1 MSLDQLIAVDWGTSS
16 LRAWRFDASGAVLE
30 QHRSDQGLLKVAP
43 GRFAAVLRTVV
54 GDWVRDDSVV
64 LMSGMVGSRQ
74 GWAEAPYVPAPSGA
88 GELAAA
94 LIEVPF
100 DCRCHIVPGVMLRGS
115 AAPDVMRGEE
125 TQLVGLDDDTAGG
138 GLLADNAPAT
148 GLAVLPGTHSKW
160 VWRENGRITWFRTFM
175 TGELFELLGQHS
187 LLARSMAGE
196 HIDATGFA
204 LGLAQAR
211 APGGLLEKLFALR
224 ARWLCGELGADQQ
237 RGCLSGLLLGT
248 ELHDALAALAREAGP
263 VAAAAQR
270 ADLIASP
277 TLAGVYGPLLA
288 SAGLDVH
295 IADERVAARGLQR
308 IALQA
313 RLISH

>member
-16 LRAWRFDASGAVLE
+16 LRAWRFDASGAVAA

-43 GRFAAVLRTVV
+43 GGFAAVLRSAV
-54 GDWVRDDSVV
+54 GEWLRDGSVV

-88 GELAAA
+88 GELAGA

-125 TQLVGLDDDTAGG
+125 TQLVGLDDEHDG
-138 GLLADNAPAT
+138 T

-160 VWRENGRITWFRTFM
+160 VWREHGRITWFRTFM

-263 VAAAAQR
+263 AAAVAKR

-277 TLAGVYGPLLA
+277 SLAEVYRPLLA
-288 SAGLDVH
+288 SAGLDVRV
-295 IADERVAARGLQR
+295 ADERAAARGLQR

-313 RLISH
+313 KLISH